1 MKKIYLACSLT
12 QAPAGFKEEVEAL
25 RAKLKE
31 KYETL
36 DFVGLEKGTAQD
48 VFDWNTKCVRD
59 CDLVLAI
66 CTYPSIGLGI
76 EIGLALEINKPVLS
90 VASKDALITRM
101 VLGMHGP
108 TCTFARYDTL
118 DDVVAMVEQKQ
129 F

>member
-1 MKKIYLACSLT
+1 M
-12 QAPAGFKEEVEAL
+12 L
-25 RAKLKE
+25 RTKLKE

-48 VFDWNTKCVRD
+48 VYNWNTKCVRD
-59 CDLVLAI
+59 ADLILAI

-76 EIGLALEINKPVLS
+76 EIGLALEIQKPVLA

-101 VLGMHGP
+101 VLGMNGP